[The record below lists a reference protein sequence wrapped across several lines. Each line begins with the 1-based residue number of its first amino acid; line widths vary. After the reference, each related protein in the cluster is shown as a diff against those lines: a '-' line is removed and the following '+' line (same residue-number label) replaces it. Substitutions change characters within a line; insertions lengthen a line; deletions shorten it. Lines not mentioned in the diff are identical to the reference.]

1 MASRSTAQTAYHGF
15 QLTDRLI
22 AHLKP
27 LITATERKPKEG
39 TIPWAVYSAFLRIHF
54 EPKRVADIALQ
65 TGQHTLARLLA
76 SNINLKV
83 VSVANKMMT
92 APVYLPIKVV
102 QQNV

>member
-1 MASRSTAQTAYHGF
+1 MASRSTAQTAYRGF
-15 QLTDRLI
+15 QLTDRFI

-65 TGQHTLARLLA
+65 TGQHSLAGFLA

-83 VSVANKMMT
+83 VSVANKMVA
-92 APVYLPIKVV
+92 APV
-102 QQNV
+102 